1 MDSLESFLQRGSGM
15 AVAVGAALL
24 IVIAWMWNA
33 RRAERRAR
41 AETDAKA
48 RRNESIVDASGEG
61 IFELDAAGFVR
72 YANPAAVRMLG
83 YSLEEIIGVDYR
95 SIVASSDSEVKVA
108 EPARQVRYTTDMRR
122 GVGATLKRKDGR
134 LRPVEYRLVPL
145 LDGQR
150 TIGTLMTFAD
160 ISERVRLD
168 VMLTDMQRTAKVGAW
183 EYLPDNDRLIWTDE
197 VYRIH
202 ELPVGG
208 SLDLK
213 RVILHYDEADQRLY
227 GKLWQESLTTGRD
240 FEAEMR
246 LKTVSGRSLWMHI
259 IGKAERI
266 AEHTVRMHGTIQD
279 ITERRVADQK
289 LRETRDFF
297 LQTLDAMPT
306 IVTYVNADGVVTFCN
321 RRAAEWWRLP
331 HEKIV
336 GRRLIELM
344 PAEIYA
350 QFRGHV
356 DAVLRGDQ
364 QAFTAATA
372 IEDRRNEWQVH
383 YVPETSV
390 DGRVRGFYSVMHDL
404 TEIKELEARL
414 VQAQKMEAVGQLTG
428 GIAHDFNNLLGV
440 VMGNLQLLERS
451 LHDHPTHL
459 RKVST
464 AMRAAVRGADLT
476 RRLLAFSRRQV
487 LDPEVIDLN
496 RSVKGLEE
504 LLRRSLGDSIE
515 VRIVPVGDLWLTR
528 VDPSQIE
535 SAILNLAINA
545 RDAMPQGGRL
555 TIATRNRVLD
565 RQFCKEHNELQ
576 PGEYVCIQVSD
587 TGAGISK
594 EILKSVFEPFF
605 TTKEPGKGSGL
616 GLSMVHGFAKQSGGA
631 AIIDS
636 EPGHGTSVQ
645 ILLPRC
651 TDGVARRDET
661 GLNRVVPGGSEC
673 ILVVEDDTD
682 LRETSAATLTHL
694 GYQIIQAPNGEA
706 ALRVLAGK
714 EPIDLLFTDVMMPG
728 GMLGPALAQRARE
741 LRPGLHVL
749 FTTGY
754 ANTGALTSGS
764 GLAYSDMLPKPYRA
778 EDLALRIRNLLD
790 REVRVA

>member
-1 MDSLESFLQRGSGM
+1 
-15 AVAVGAALL
+15 
-24 IVIAWMWNA
+24 
-33 RRAERRAR
+33 
-41 AETDAKA
+41 
-48 RRNESIVDASGEG
+48 
-61 IFELDAAGFVR
+61 VR
-72 YANPAAVRMLG
+72 FANPAALRMLG
-83 YSLEEIIGVDYR
+83 YSAEELIGVDYR
-95 SIVASSDSEVKVA
+95 SIVASSEGEVNFA
-108 EPARQVRYTTDMRR
+108 EPPARAVRYTTDMRR

-134 LRPVEYRLVPL
+134 IRPVEYRLVPL

-168 VMLTDMQRTAKVGAW
+168 VMVNDMQQTAKVGAW

-202 ELPVGG
+202 DMPIGG

-213 RVILHYDEADQRLY
+213 RVIAYYDEADQRAHA
-227 GKLWQESLTTGRD
+227 KLWEESLTTGRD
-240 FEAEMR
+240 FEAEMQI
-246 LKTVSGRSLWMHI
+246 KTVRGRALWVHI
-259 IGKAERI
+259 IGKAERVDGR
-266 AEHTVRMHGTIQD
+266 TRRMHGIIQD
-279 ITERRVADQK
+279 ITDRRLADLK

-297 LQTLDAMPT
+297 AQTLDAMPT
-306 IVTYVNADGVVTFCN
+306 IVTYVNADGVITYCN
-321 RRAAEWWRLP
+321 RHAADWWRLP
-331 HEKIV
+331 QEQIL
-336 GRRLIELM
+336 GRRLRESM
-344 PAEIYA
+344 PQETYE
-350 QFRGHV
+350 QFRLHV
-356 DAVLRGDQ
+356 QAVLNGRP
-364 QAFTAATA
+364 QAFTAITA
-372 IEDRRNEWQVH
+372 VDERRNEWQVH
-383 YVPETSV
+383 YVPEMSA
-390 DGRVRGFYSVMHDL
+390 DGRVRGFFSVMHDL

-440 VMGNLQLLERS
+440 VLGNLQLLERS
-451 LHDHPTHL
+451 LYDHPTHL

-476 RRLLAFSRRQV
+476 RRLLAFSRRQI
-487 LDPEVIDLN
+487 LEPEVVDLN
-496 RSVKGLEE
+496 RNVKGLDE

-515 VRIVPVGDLWLTR
+515 VRIVPASDLWLTR
-528 VDPSQIE
+528 VDPSQVE

-565 RQFCKEHNELQ
+565 RQYCDQHNELH
-576 PGEYVCIQVSD
+576 PGEFVCVQVSD

-594 EILKSVFEPFF
+594 DILKNVFEPFF

-636 EPGHGTSVQ
+636 EPGSGTSVQ

-661 GLNRVVPGGSEC
+661 GLNRIVPGGSEC

-682 LRETSAATLTHL
+682 LRETSAATLTYL
-694 GYQIIQAPNGEA
+694 GYHIIQAHNADA

-714 EPIDLLFTDVMMPG
+714 DPVDLLFTDVMMPG

-741 LRPGLHVL
+741 LRPGINIL

-754 ANTGALTSGS
+754 ANTGALSNGA